1 MQLRTV
7 DGKLSLGSV
16 YKIVV
21 WGWLIG
27 WSIFLIPIF
36 FLIAI
41 GTLISGQMSWNGETI
56 YGRGAIF
63 MRLLPFVFLPPIVII
78 LHAFIFGGV
87 ITLGV
92 LIYRRF
98 RPLTV
103 AAE

>member
-7 DGKLSLGSV
+7 DGKLTLGSV
-16 YKIVV
+16 YKVIV

-27 WSIFLIPIF
+27 WSVLMIPIML
-36 FLIAI
+36 LIVVG
-41 GTLISGQMSWNGETI
+41 GTLAGEMSVNGEMVH
-56 YGRGAIF
+56 GRGVVF
-63 MRLLPFVFLPPIVII
+63 MHMLPLLVLMPIII
-78 LHAFIFGGV
+78 VMHAFMFGGL

-103 AAE
+103 VAE

>member
-7 DGKLSLGSV
+7 DGKLTLGSV

-27 WSIFLIPIF
+27 WSIFMIPIF
-36 FLIAI
+36 LLIVI
-41 GTLISGQMSWNGETI
+41 GATISGQMSWNGEMI
-56 YGRGAIF
+56 YGSGEIF
-63 MRLLPFVFLPPIVII
+63 MRLLPFVFLPPIII
-78 LHAFIFGGV
+78 VFHAFMFGGL

-103 AAE
+103 VAE